1 MKILHVSNIP
11 KIENASKLF
20 TAPVTLQHATT
31 QEDSEYNIAYVNFPD
46 GVANK
51 FHTHNHDQV
60 LVVTEGKGF
69 VATETESFEITV
81 GDVAVIKAGEIHK
94 HGALP
99 GHTMTHISI
108 TAPNTT
114 IDQVEN

>member
-1 MKILHVSNIP
+1 MKVIHINDVE
-11 KIENASKLF
+11 KVENASALF

-31 QEDSEYNIAYVNFPD
+31 EKETDYNVAYVNFPE

-60 LVVTEGKGF
+60 LIVTEGKGF
-69 VATETESFEITV
+69 VASETVRFEMSV
-81 GDVAVIKAGEIHK
+81 GDVALIKAGEVHK

-99 GHTMTHISI
+99 GSTMTHITI
-108 TAPNTT
+108 TAPGTT
-114 IDQVEN
+114 ITQLED